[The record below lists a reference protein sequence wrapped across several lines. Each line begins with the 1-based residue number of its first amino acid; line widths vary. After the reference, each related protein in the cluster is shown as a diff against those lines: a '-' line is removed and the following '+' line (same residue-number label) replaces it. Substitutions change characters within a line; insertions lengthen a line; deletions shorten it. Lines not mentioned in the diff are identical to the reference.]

1 MFSCSF
7 ISIQIGF
14 LNKNKLLVLCLFQEK
29 KQALGTNSN
38 FLTLNIGQFFGTH
51 CKVYIFQ
58 NKSTRG
64 AVKNIIK
71 KYKSAKQFFLFCG
84 DYAAYVDITAEVFNC
99 FILVKGTEHLRQT
112 PRGNQKQIYKSNSN
126 LIYLV
131 KAYESF
137 NKGLLWGGTLTSLHY
152 VAPKISKYT

>member
-1 MFSCSF
+1 MFVSRKETSTRH
-7 ISIQIGF
+7 
-14 LNKNKLLVLCLFQEK
+14 KLY
-29 KQALGTNSN
+29 

-64 AVKNIIK
+64 AVKNIIR
-71 KYKSAKQFFLFCG
+71 KY
-84 DYAAYVDITAEVFNC
+84 YAAYVDITAEVFNC

-112 PRGNQKQIYKSNSN
+112 PRGNQKQIYKPNSN

-131 KAYESF
+131 KAYQSF
-137 NKGLLWGGTLTSLHY
+137 NKGILWGGILTSLHY
-152 VAPKISKYT
+152 VAPKMSKYI